1 MRTDSNFIDLI
12 LFHLICQMLAKFSG
26 LNRRGPYLSLGKE
39 SDNFC
44 ALLTYSIKRVR
55 EIRKFHV
62 AVVQQ
67 RLRNVQKSV
76 MPVQSCSFA
85 ILNLLLFRC
94 CKNPLLLRSRNFATI
109 VTWRQ
114 PSPLYWHSC
123 DRTECCLLFEIIL
136 AGDNTSDSRDFVWS
150 LVWLR
155 TRDCHSPIILIY
167 WFFFI
172 GFII

>member
-1 MRTDSNFIDLI
+1 
-12 LFHLICQMLAKFSG
+12 MLAKFSL
-26 LNRRGPYLSLGKE
+26 LNRKGLYLSLEKE
-39 SDNFC
+39 SDNVC
-44 ALLTYSIKRVR
+44 ALLTYSIKWVH

-67 RLRNVQKSV
+67 WLRNVQKSL

-94 CKNPLLLRSRNFATI
+94 CKNSLLLWSKNFATI
-109 VTWRQ
+109 VTWRHI
-114 PSPLYWHSC
+114 SPLHWHGC
-123 DRTECCLLFEIIL
+123 DRIESRLLFEIIL

>member
-1 MRTDSNFIDLI
+1 
-12 LFHLICQMLAKFSG
+12 MLAKFSL
-26 LNRRGPYLSLGKE
+26 LNRKGPYLSLEKE
-39 SDNFC
+39 SDNVY
-44 ALLTYSIKRVR
+44 ALLTYSIKWVH

-67 RLRNVQKSV
+67 WLRNVQKSL

-85 ILNLLLFRC
+85 IFNLLLFRC
-94 CKNPLLLRSRNFATI
+94 CKNSLLLWSKNFATI
-109 VTWRQ
+109 VTWRHI
-114 PSPLYWHSC
+114 SPLYWHGC
-123 DRTECCLLFEIIL
+123 DRIESRLLFEIIL

>member
-1 MRTDSNFIDLI
+1 
-12 LFHLICQMLAKFSG
+12 MLAKFSL
-26 LNRRGPYLSLGKE
+26 LNRKGPYLSLEKE
-39 SDNFC
+39 SDNVY
-44 ALLTYSIKRVR
+44 ALLTYSIKWVH

-67 RLRNVQKSV
+67 WLRNVQKSL

-94 CKNPLLLRSRNFATI
+94 CKNSLLLWSKKFATI
-109 VTWRQ
+109 VTWRHI
-114 PSPLYWHSC
+114 SPLYWHGC
-123 DRTECCLLFEIIL
+123 DRIESRLLFEIIL

>member
-1 MRTDSNFIDLI
+1 
-12 LFHLICQMLAKFSG
+12 MLAKFSL
-26 LNRRGPYLSLGKE
+26 LNRKGPYLSLEKE
-39 SDNFC
+39 SDNVY
-44 ALLTYSIKRVR
+44 ALLTYSIKWVH

-67 RLRNVQKSV
+67 WLRNVQKSL

-94 CKNPLLLRSRNFATI
+94 CQNSLLLWSKKFATI
-109 VTWRQ
+109 VTWRHI
-114 PSPLYWHSC
+114 SPLYWHGC
-123 DRTECCLLFEIIL
+123 DRIESRLLFEIIL

>member
-1 MRTDSNFIDLI
+1 
-12 LFHLICQMLAKFSG
+12 MLAKFSL
-26 LNRRGPYLSLGKE
+26 LNRKGPYLSLEKE
-39 SDNFC
+39 SDNVY
-44 ALLTYSIKRVR
+44 ALLTYSIKWVH

-67 RLRNVQKSV
+67 WLRNVQKSL

-94 CKNPLLLRSRNFATI
+94 CKNSLLLWSKNFATI
-109 VTWRQ
+109 VTWRHI
-114 PSPLYWHSC
+114 SPLYWHGC
-123 DRTECCLLFEIIL
+123 DRIESRLLFEIIL